1 MRIEMM
7 SAADVP
13 PAMRGALRA
22 LSAAVYPPE
31 VVATLPGRDLA
42 WARQQQ
48 SILVWEDGRLV
59 AHVGLVVRE
68 VVLDGQG
75 MRIGGI
81 GGVMTHPAAQR
92 QGYAS
97 AMLRRA
103 ADCFASDPAIAFALL
118 CCPPQRVSFYG
129 SAGGASAG
137 RSSSRNRAGPSS
149 LPSTRCWYAP
159 STAPRPNPGP
169 STSAA
174 CRGRLLGLPYPERTR
189 GGA

>member
-118 CCPPQRVSFYG
+118 CCPPQRVSFYERLG
-129 SAGGASAG
+129 WRRFGGTLLVAQPSGTVEFAV
-137 RSSSRNRAGPSS
+137 NAVLVRAVHRP
-149 LPSTRCWYAP
+149 AP
-159 STAPRPNPGP
+159 QSGTLDL
-169 STSAA
+169 
-174 CRGRLLGLPYPERTR
+174 CGLPW
-189 GGA
+189 